1 VIGTFVSILG
11 ALSAALDSSPVP
23 ASSRQLVLVVTP
35 NESAT
40 SGVLYRFERE
50 SQGSLWKPLGSEWP
64 IVIGRTGLASGAG
77 LHREPV
83 PGLPMKKEGDG
94 KSPAGVFALTSAFGF
109 EEAGAGLRL
118 PYVQLTK
125 TLECVDD
132 PGSRYYNRLVDRSE
146 ISSPDWKSSEKMRE
160 IEEYVFG
167 VVVAQNSEPV
177 EPGAGSCIFLHAWSG
192 PESATVGCTAMPTER
207 IREIVHWL
215 DAAARPVLVQ
225 LTEESYAAV
234 RSQWQLPPN
243 VFDTRAIA
251 GLSQLAF
258 WNRPNQAH
266 R

>member
-1 VIGTFVSILG
+1 VIGISFVSILG
-11 ALSAALDSSPVP
+11 ALSAAADSSPVP
-23 ASSRQLVLVVTP
+23 AASRQLVLVVTP
-35 NESAT
+35 NETAT
-40 SGVLYRFERE
+40 SGVLYRFERD
-50 SQGSLWKPLGSEWP
+50 SGDSPWKPLGSRWP
-64 IVIGRTGLASGAG
+64 IVVGRTGLASGAG
-77 LHREPV
+77 LHRTPI
-83 PGLPMKKEGDG
+83 PGLPLKKEGDG
-94 KSPAGVFALTSAFGF
+94 KSPAGVFALTAAFGF
-109 EEAGAGLRL
+109 EDAHAGLRL
-118 PYVQLTK
+118 PYVPLTD

-132 PGSRYYNRLVDRSE
+132 PGSRYYNHLVDRSE

-160 IEEYVFG
+160 IDEYVFG

-243 VFDTRAIA
+243 VSTRE
-251 GLSQLAF
+251 
-258 WNRPNQAH
+258 R
-266 R
+266 